1 MNTMQSVGVWLTFF
15 FSHYRINPSP
25 RVRSIETI
33 GSVPESESLHE
44 WAGWVEVSEPHPVGW
59 QLWGGGESGI
69 WGGEASQSYDFCLP
83 TCLLQAC
90 GQARCPLTSPSLDRV
105 SHQPT
110 ARCSFLSRASV
121 PLPLSSEAFPGP
133 CAWIATSVP
142 MFPLLP
148 CLVPF
153 ATFLPFHVS

>member
-1 MNTMQSVGVWLTFF
+1 MLGFCLYEYHAISGRVTDLFF
-15 FSHYRINPSP
+15 FFHYRINPSP

-83 TCLLQAC
+83 TCLLSTNFPEPGPSFPPANC
-90 GQARCPLTSPSLDRV
+90 TVFLPLPGLC
-105 SHQPT
+105 PT
-110 ARCSFLSRASV
+110 AS
-121 PLPLSSEAFPGP
+121 
-133 CAWIATSVP
+133 
-142 MFPLLP
+142 
-148 CLVPF
+148 
-153 ATFLPFHVS
+153 